1 MPPIIL
7 GLILLEPNS
16 LALLVL
22 LLLANQQIW
31 GQIIETQWAGRAL
44 DLSPVLLLLVTSIS
58 FAGWGILGMI
68 LAVPFAVIVKIVL
81 ENIEATQPFAILMSE
96 RAPSIDEAWV
106 DAMKDGKISSF
117 ESQSLNQLQ
126 TLLGYS
132 DLKVKLIAGRIAAQR
147 ILRKNKVTDDQIDII
162 TSAADAVGEGSLLAN
177 EVTTMLSEGKL
188 DKEMRPLLSKF
199 ITLLEEE

>member
-1 MPPIIL
+1 
-7 GLILLEPNS
+7 
-16 LALLVL
+16 
-22 LLLANQQIW
+22 
-31 GQIIETQWAGRAL
+31 
-44 DLSPVLLLLVTSIS
+44 
-58 FAGWGILGMI
+58 MI

-132 DLKVKLIAGRIAAQR
+132 DHKVKLIAGRIAAQR

-199 ITLLEEE
+199 ITLIEEE